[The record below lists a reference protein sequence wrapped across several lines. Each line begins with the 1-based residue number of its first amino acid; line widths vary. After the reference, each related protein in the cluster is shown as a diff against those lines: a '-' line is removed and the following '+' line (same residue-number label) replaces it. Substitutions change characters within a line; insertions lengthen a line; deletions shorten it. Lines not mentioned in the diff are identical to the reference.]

1 MNQLILIVLEKE
13 KAERGILKCPRES
26 HPFFRMSISTN
37 SRELSRLR
45 GKSLYSFLYIVNHQ
59 LGRSFVSIDLHVN
72 LLIDPS
78 SALFTAPRREI
89 ISVLRFLRG
98 IPESQF
104 RDIFDLYQ
112 LVSLYQPRDIL
123 VRGVYDDLSETD
135 PLHSLLVTSDFIS
148 HVFSQTPFTRISSYY
163 AEFED
168 DPHGDAF
175 ELFLSLV

>member
-1 MNQLILIVLEKE
+1 
-13 KAERGILKCPRES
+13 
-26 HPFFRMSISTN
+26 MSISTN

-45 GKSLYSFLYIVNHQ
+45 GKSLYGYSYIVNHQ
-59 LGRSFVSIDLHVN
+59 LGRAFVSIDLHVH

-78 SALFTAPRREI
+78 SILFTASRREI
-89 ISVLRFLRG
+89 IPVLRFLRG
-98 IPESQF
+98 ISESQF

-112 LVSLYQPRDIL
+112 LISLYQSRDLLI
-123 VRGVYDDLSETD
+123 RGVYSDLSETD
-135 PLHSLLVTSDFIS
+135 PLHSLLVASDFIALIFS
-148 HVFSQTPFTRISSYY
+148 HTPFTRISSYY